1 MSDMVL
7 NKPINILACATS
19 QTENDI
25 MPVKI
30 LYHHRYQSSFYFLF
44 KVLTHHHT
52 EAFKGMISE
61 CNHGNYDIVSS
72 NFSNSNINI
81 FSLSIRDQYFTLYHQ
96 FRHYQDN
103 NMRQIHIANKYL
115 ALKIKFF
122 LTVRNTYQN
131 SLFELFL
138 DLVA

>member
-1 MSDMVL
+1 MVL
-7 NKPINILACATS
+7 IKPMNILACATS

-25 MPVKI
+25 MPVQI
-30 LYHHRYQSSFYFLF
+30 LYHHRCQPSIYFIFYS

-61 CNHGNYDIVSS
+61 CNHGDYDIVSS
-72 NFSNSNINI
+72 NFSNSNVSI

-103 NMRQIHIANKYL
+103 NMRQIDIANKYL
-115 ALKIKFF
+115 ALKVKFF
-122 LTVRNTYQN
+122 LIVRNAYQN

-138 DLVA
+138 GLVA